1 MRRRVILDV
10 DTGNDDAVAISLA
23 AMHPRI
29 DLLGCT
35 TVAGNLTLAQTTENT
50 LRVLDA
56 IGRSDVPVHAGLARA
71 FAPRPYP
78 LDPDTTAGLFHQG
91 TLPIGSA
98 GLRPSG
104 TRAVEWL
111 IETLRQAT
119 QPITLIPMAPLT
131 NIAAALTVAPEI
143 LDAIDEV
150 ILMGGAW
157 KTGNRTAAAEFNIY
171 SDAVA
176 ADVVLNAGIQR
187 LTMVAIDATH
197 QVLVTR
203 ADLQRYRDLGTR
215 AGAAV
220 ATVTDFYIDGYDA
233 STPMGG
239 GSSAP
244 LHDALC
250 VAYAVDPSVLEVSDV
265 YVEVDT
271 VSPRNYGR
279 TTVDVYGYR
288 AAAPNVRFA
297 THANSARFHEILD
310 ESLGAKSSAPGS
322 GSPVSG

>member
-10 DTGNDDAVAISLA
+10 DTGNDDAVAICMA
-23 AMHPRI
+23 AMHPQI
-29 DLLGCT
+29 ELLGCT
-35 TVAGNLTLAQTTENT
+35 TVAGNLTVEQTTENT
-50 LRVLDA
+50 LRVLDS
-56 IGRSDVPVHAGLARA
+56 IGRSDIPVHAGLARP

-78 LDPDTTAGLFHQG
+78 LEPDGTAGMFHQG
-91 TLPIGSA
+91 VLPIGPP
-98 GLRPSG
+98 GLRASG
-104 TRAVEWL
+104 GRAVEWL
-111 IETLRQAT
+111 VETLRQAT
-119 QPITLIPMAPLT
+119 QPVTLIPTAPLT

-143 LDAIDEV
+143 LDAVDEV

-157 KTGNRTAAAEFNIY
+157 KTGNRTPAAEFNTY

-176 ADVVLNAGIQR
+176 ADVVLSAGIRR
-187 LTMVAIDATH
+187 LTMASIDATH
-197 QVLVTR
+197 EVLVTR

-215 AGAAV
+215 AGAVVAAV
-220 ATVTDFYIDGYDA
+220 TEYYIDGYDA

-250 VAYAVDPSVLEVSDV
+250 VAYAVDPAVLDVTEV

-279 TTVDVYGYR
+279 TTVDFHGFR
-288 AAAPNVRFA
+288 NLAPNVRFA
-297 THANSARFHEILD
+297 IHANSARFHQILD
-310 ESLGAKSSAPGS
+310 DSLRERAVDPIT
-322 GSPVSG
+322 